1 MNDNANNYIDI
12 TTKLFNLYNTNQEGL
27 TELFDNIN
35 QLINNFNKQPEITQE
50 NIEEEIKEEIPV
62 KPKKERKTS
71 KNKEPKEKKP
81 KKEKKIKN

>member
-12 TTKLFNLYNTNQEGL
+12 TTKLFKLYNTNQEGL

-35 QLINNFNKQPEITQE
+35 QLINNFNKQPEITQD
-50 NIEEEIKEEIPV
+50 NTEEEIKEEIPV